1 MFGLFSGLGWSSLLK
16 LLAVVAVI
24 GVIGGTIYAGYRY
37 VENLQDENTRLMT
50 ENATLIANNAQL
62 EQAIK
67 EQQDTIASLE
77 RDIELQG
84 QILTETNNKFQLA
97 RDQVRALIDRLGK
110 HELGYLAYRRPGL
123 VENIV
128 NNATDDVGRCFEIAT
143 GAPLTEEEL
152 NATLPS
158 QINRECPDLANP
170 NYRGD

>member
-1 MFGLFSGLGWSSLLK
+1 MIGALFGWTNIFKGLAV
-16 LLAVVAVI
+16 LAVVGIV
-24 GVIGGTIYAGYRY
+24 GGTVYAGYRY
-37 VENLQDENTRLMT
+37 VNGLQEENVRLVT
-50 ENATLIANNAQL
+50 ENATLVANNAQL

-77 RDIELQG
+77 RDIELQR
-84 QILTETNNKFQLA
+84 QILTDTSDRFQSA
-97 RDQVRALIDRLGK
+97 RDQVRDLQDRLSR
-110 HELGYLAYRRPGL
+110 HEIGYLAYRRPGL

-128 NNATDDVGRCFEIAT
+128 NNATNDVGRCFEIAT